1 MTTGKTVRL
10 TIPWGSRVKTI
21 RYLRA
26 YGVIV
31 SDNGRWA
38 TARTEEGERILLD
51 MIEEGW
57 GVDAGTPAAK

>member
-1 MTTGKTVRL
+1 MKNEKKVRL
-10 TIPWGSRVKTI
+10 TIPWGSRGKTI

-51 MIEEGW
+51 MIRRGW
-57 GVDAGTPAAK
+57 GAYLTGLAE